1 MAAAHHRSPHAAARA
16 LGVTQPAITP
26 TIGEVEHAL
35 PRAAQQLRATMRD
48 ALAQPGNGAPAIA
61 ANHPL
66 PALDREF
73 TQMPLLSTGFV
84 IVMRAG
90 HPLEGAQP
98 RRTARRRMGRD
109 GGRRRFP
116 ASTMMSSFVSHGL
129 PLPARRLRAPSSPS
143 VTLGHARSRSGRYRA
158 RT

>member
-61 ANHPL
+61 APPL
-66 PALDREF
+66 CPH
-73 TQMPLLSTGFV
+73 ST
-84 IVMRAG
+84 ASS
-90 HPLEGAQP
+90 
-98 RRTARRRMGRD
+98 RRCRCCPPG
-109 GGRRRFP
+109 
-116 ASTMMSSFVSHGL
+116 S
-129 PLPARRLRAPSSPS
+129 
-143 VTLGHARSRSGRYRA
+143 
-158 RT
+158 